1 MVALP
6 HTWGKGRIEM
16 AMEGVE
22 KKKKKPMGRL
32 PRANQRRFIPLYK
45 ARGNIASGSFCHFI
59 SGALPPNQPTYKEKI
74 NDLLDLK
81 RCKETGNYC
90 RSSSTE
96 SLLSTQQSL
105 ISCCFQV
112 RARHLLNENK
122 RFL

>member
-1 MVALP
+1 MVALS

-16 AMEGVE
+16 AMEGGG
-22 KKKKKPMGRL
+22 KKKANGAVTPSQSETLYHSVQSTWDHCKRL
-32 PRANQRRFIPLYK
+32 IVPLHFRRFTPK
-45 ARGNIASGSFCHFI
+45 
-59 SGALPPNQPTYKEKI
+59 PYKEKI

-81 RCKETGNYC
+81 RCKETGSYC